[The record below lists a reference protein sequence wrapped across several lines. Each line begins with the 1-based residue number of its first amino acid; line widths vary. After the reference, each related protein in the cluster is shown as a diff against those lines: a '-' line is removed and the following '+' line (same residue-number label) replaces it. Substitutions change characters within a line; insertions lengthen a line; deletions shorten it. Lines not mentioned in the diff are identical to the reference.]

1 MAKVFGILTAL
12 ILASSAFVAFKNG
25 EKHQI
30 EITNRQEEQK
40 RLAVTERRLAAA
52 KKDLAETT
60 QSRIETETTVV
71 RLTKDKF
78 SQDKLNVDL
87 KAQIDT
93 KVAEVA
99 ANKEQ
104 LDTLKKKLEGLP
116 NIESLA
122 GIMKARRAEL
132 EELASTIAAAEAT
145 LANLTAESAH
155 LDVVN
160 ANYRE
165 MATWPAAKKSNPALK
180 TRIGAIYSNWGFVT
194 LASGNVAGVITSSNL
209 DVVRDGETI
218 AKLVVT
224 AVEAGT
230 ASASIVPDSVK
241 ADTVLMVGDSVVP
254 SK

>member
-25 EKHQI
+25 EKHQL
-30 EITNRQEEQK
+30 EITNRKEEQK
-40 RLAVTERRLAAA
+40 RLEVTERRLAAA
-52 KKDLAETT
+52 RKDLAETT
-60 QSRIETETTVV
+60 QSRIETEATVV
-71 RLTKDKF
+71 RLTKDKI
-78 SQDKLNVDL
+78 SQEKLNVEL
-87 KAQIDT
+87 KAQIDA

-99 ANKEQ
+99 ANKEK
-104 LDTLKKKLEGLP
+104 LDALNKKLEGLP
-116 NIESLA
+116 NIETLA
-122 GIMKARRAEL
+122 TVLKTLRAEL

-160 ANYRE
+160 ANFRE

-180 TRIGAIYSNWGFVT
+180 TRISAIYSNWGFVT
-194 LASGNVAGVITSSNL
+194 LASGNVAGVITSSSL

>member
-1 MAKVFGILTAL
+1 MANVFGILTAL
-12 ILASSAFVAFKNG
+12 VLAFAAFVAHKNNG
-25 EKHQI
+25 KYQT
-30 EITNRQEEQK
+30 EISSRQQEEK
-40 RLAVTERRLAAA
+40 LLASTEKRLAAA
-52 KKDLAETT
+52 REDLATT
-60 QSRIETETTVV
+60 TKSREETEATVV
-71 RLTKDKF
+71 KLTKEKIA
-78 SQDKLNVDL
+78 QEKLNVDL
-87 KAQIDT
+87 KKQIDA

-99 ANKEQ
+99 ANKEK
-104 LDTLKKKLEGLP
+104 LDALNKKLEGLP
-116 NIESLA
+116 NIETLA
-122 GIMKARRAEL
+122 SVIKTRRAEL

-155 LDVVN
+155 LDKVN

-165 MATWPAAKKSNPALK
+165 ISSWPAAKKSNPALK
-180 TRIGAIYSNWGFVT
+180 TRISSIYSNWGFVT
-194 LASGNVAGVITSSNL
+194 LAAGNTAGVIASSSL

-230 ASASIVPDSVK
+230 ASASIVPDSLK